1 MKRSVRQRAA
11 SSAGPGAGGSS
22 SGGHSYIEVAL
33 ALSVAAVVMACV
45 AAVLLGQHRYYAAHA
60 QRAATRDAAR
70 IAAEVLGAELR
81 ALSPAAGDLY
91 AISPDSV
98 ALRSSTGLAVVCTVS
113 GNHIGLRWVT
123 GSFADSHADSVLIF
137 RDGDPG
143 TALDDSWAALSS
155 RRAGSGG
162 AGRCPDGRSPEVELL
177 VDGSLAGVVVG
188 APVRGFRAYVYKL
201 YLGRDGRW
209 WLGQRLRQGRVQPM
223 VGPFAPPDSGGVRL
237 EYLSRLGIP
246 TQDPREVVQVRVS
259 LKAQSV
265 SPLPGASGARW
276 LHDSLSVSVHL
287 RNSSAGHTGSGREP
301 GAAR

>member
-1 MKRSVRQRAA
+1 M
-11 SSAGPGAGGSS
+11 
-22 SGGHSYIEVAL
+22 AL
-33 ALSVAAVVMACV
+33 ALSVAAVVLVSV
-45 AAVLLGQHRYYAAHA
+45 AAVLLGQYRYYAAHA

-98 ALRSSTGLAVVCTVS
+98 ALRSSTGLGVVCTVN

-123 GSFADSHADSVLIF
+123 GSFADSDADSVLIF

-143 TALDDSWAALSS
+143 TALDDSWAALGS
-155 RRAGSGG
+155 RWVGSGG
-162 AGRCPDGRSPEVELL
+162 AGRCPDGRSAELEL
-177 VDGSLAGVVVG
+177 AVDGSLAGVAVG

-209 WLGQRLRQGRVQPM
+209 WLGQRLRHGRVQPI
-223 VGPFAPPDSGGVRL
+223 VGPFAPPDSGGLRL
-237 EYLSRLGIP
+237 EYLSRIGIP
-246 TQDPREVVQVRVS
+246 TRDPREVVQVRVS
-259 LKAQSV
+259 VKAQSV
-265 SPLPGASGARW
+265 SPLPGPSGAEW
-276 LHDSLSVSVHL
+276 LDESLSVSVYL
-287 RNSSAGHTGSGREP
+287 RNSAAGHIGSDHEP